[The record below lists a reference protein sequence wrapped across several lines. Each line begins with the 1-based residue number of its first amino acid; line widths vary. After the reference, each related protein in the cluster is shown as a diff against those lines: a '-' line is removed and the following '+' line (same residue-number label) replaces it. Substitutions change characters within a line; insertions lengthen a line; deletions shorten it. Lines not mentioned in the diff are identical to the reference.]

1 MRKQCRRNK
10 RRLSQLLQE
19 AHANGERIE
28 AWIGLMKARSQT
40 KVWNRLANRYDVHLD
55 WSNTTFDTESRWLFV
70 QEVIY
75 ASSTTKGRFRVY
87 MSINELPIEHK
98 NRFSNLPW
106 DQDSSPMEV
115 V

>member
-1 MRKQCRRNK
+1 M
-10 RRLSQLLQE
+10 E
-19 AHANGERIE
+19 D
-28 AWIGLMKARSQT
+28 WISLMKARSQT
-40 KVWNRLANRYDVHLD
+40 KAWNRLANRYDVHLG
-55 WSNTTFDTESRWLFV
+55 WSSAAFDTESKWLFV

-106 DQDSSPMEV
+106 DQDSSPIEV